1 LSAQYPRSLH
11 DALPIWARVAGAGGG
26 LIAVGGVLV
35 LVGGAVSFPVLL
47 LGGFS
52 LAGFGCATL
61 VPSAFAAAA
70 SLPGVSD
77 GAGVTLVGW
86 LMRMGFL
93 VTSPAI
99 GVAATGVGLQ
109 VALGLLVVLG
119 VVAAACSPALRVK
132 GG

>member
-1 LSAQYPRSLH
+1 M
-11 DALPIWARVAGAGGG
+11 
-26 LIAVGGVLV
+26 
-35 LVGGAVSFPVLL
+35 
-47 LGGFS
+47 
-52 LAGFGCATL
+52 
-61 VPSAFAAAA
+61 PSAFAAAA

-109 VALGLLVVLG
+109 VALGLLIVLG
-119 VVAAACSPALRVK
+119 LLALACSPALKAPAGRASAGK
-132 GG
+132 

>member
-47 LGGFS
+47 LGGFA

-70 SLPGVSD
+70 ALPGVSD
-77 GAGVTLVGW
+77 GAGVTLVGDRKSTR
-86 LMRMGFL
+86 LN
-93 VTSPAI
+93 S
-99 GVAATGVGLQ
+99 
-109 VALGLLVVLG
+109 
-119 VVAAACSPALRVK
+119 SHVK
-132 GG
+132 IS

>member
-1 LSAQYPRSLH
+1 M
-11 DALPIWARVAGAGGG
+11 AGAGSG
-26 LIAVGGVLV
+26 LIAVGGILVVL
-35 LVGGAVSFPVLL
+35 GGALAAPVVLI
-47 LGGFS
+47 GGFA

-61 VPSAFAAAA
+61 APSAFAAVARA
-70 SLPGVSD
+70 PGVSD

-109 VALGLLVVLG
+109 VALGLLIVLG
-119 VVAAACSPALRVK
+119 LLALACSPALKAPAGRASAGK
-132 GG
+132 